1 MAKKQSSFLL
11 WQKIIVAGIAVVSI
25 GVLGYFF
32 TVVLTEAPGGE
43 FVEGEHYFLIEEPR
57 RVRGDGVEVMEFF
70 SYACIFCYNFDE
82 PLESWAEA
90 REDKVN
96 FVRTPAISNAT
107 WRLLG
112 GVYYT
117 LEEMDIFEEHHMA
130 VFRAIHDRGS
140 RLDSIDRIVDFAADR
155 GIDADEFRSTF
166 NSAEI
171 QNKLNQADLLARRMR
186 VAAVP
191 TVIIDGRYLVRTTTT
206 VGPTR
211 MLDVMDYLVEKV
223 SAPADTAPSSSSD

>member
-1 MAKKQSSFLL
+1 
-11 WQKIIVAGIAVVSI
+11 
-25 GVLGYFF
+25 
-32 TVVLTEAPGGE
+32 
-43 FVEGEHYFLIEEPR
+43 
-57 RVRGDGVEVMEFF
+57 
-70 SYACIFCYNFDE
+70 
-82 PLESWAEA
+82 
-90 REDKVN
+90 
-96 FVRTPAISNAT
+96 
-107 WRLLG
+107 
-112 GVYYT
+112 
-117 LEEMDIFEEHHMA
+117 MDIFEEHHMA